1 MLVTLRKGM
10 GADKVKYPLVGAGK
24 TPTLTTSVRMYHVA
38 TQRKLTL
45 RWDHIPNSESANST
59 YYVHLVWTFF
69 HLVLVKCFD
78 LF

>member
-1 MLVTLRKGM
+1 M
-10 GADKVKYPLVGAGK
+10 GADEVKHPLERAWK

-38 TQRKLTL
+38 SQGKFTL
-45 RWDHIPNSESANST
+45 CWDHISNPELANGA

-69 HLVLVKCFD
+69 HLFLVKHFN